1 MSAILDVKMFAKL
14 GEIAKDDR
22 NVFVASTTQI
32 PTNVKTGTGL
42 LLLDLSFNN
51 SAVKKKMKSIGI

>member
-1 MSAILDVKMFAKL
+1 MPAILDVRMFAKH
-14 GEIAKDDR
+14 GENAKDDG
-22 NVFVASTTQI
+22 NVFVASKTQI
-32 PTNVKTGTGL
+32 PTKVKTGTSL

>member
-14 GEIAKDDR
+14 GEIAKDDG

-32 PTNVKTGTGL
+32 PTNVKTGTSL
-42 LLLDLSFNN
+42 LLLGLSFNN